1 MNDFDF
7 GFEVDSEND
16 SLGQLLWLLIR
27 VFALAFSAMTTGAFF
42 WRYVGDAFAFIF
54 GSWSPYVTA
63 IAGMIALDFERRGA
77 PR

>member
-7 GFEVDSEND
+7 GFEVENEND

-42 WRYVGDAFAFIF
+42 WRYVGDLSTTIRNTHFFTSI
-54 GSWSPYVTA
+54 SLS
-63 IAGMIALDFERRGA
+63 
-77 PR
+77 